1 MVSNIFATEA
11 KLPFGFACNQASPN
25 IVIAWNFVN
34 TFKIPLQPG
43 PFVSILYILYTA
55 ETAEPP
61 IIVLI
66 VIN

>member
-1 MVSNIFATEA
+1 MQTSVSKYCDCTKFRYHLQE
-11 KLPFGFACNQASPN
+11 L
-25 IVIAWNFVN
+25 
-34 TFKIPLQPG
+34 PLQPG